1 MGRAKRAA
9 LYLRVSTDGQTVQNQ
24 PRVLKAVAGRRGWPI
39 VATYEDDGI
48 SGAKGRES
56 RPTSTPC

>member
-24 PRVLKAVAGRRGWPI
+24 RPVLKAVAGRRGRRI
-39 VATYEDDGI
+39 VAT
-48 SGAKGRES
+48 SKMTASAVLRGATVA
-56 RPTSTPC
+56 PAPAPC